1 MLSASPHSLFK
12 LGPDLILEH
21 LVTFLILHRVFLHW
35 FITLGRS
42 FLCLLV
48 KDRDESALLRLGHLA
63 RGEHEVKVVHDGVL
77 ELEVTPELVL
87 LRFIEIKDRASAQN
101 AIHCFSYQFCFQHS
115 EKYSE
120 FTFDR

>member
-1 MLSASPHSLFK
+1 MLSASPNSLFK
-12 LGPDLILEH
+12 LCPDLILEH
-21 LVTFLILHRVFLHW
+21 ALVTFLHRVFLHW

-42 FLCLLV
+42 FLRLLV
-48 KDRDESALLRLGHLA
+48 EHRDEGVLLRLGHLA

-87 LRFIEIKDRASAQN
+87 LRFIEVKDGASAQN

-115 EKYSE
+115 VKYSE
-120 FTFDR
+120 FTFDK